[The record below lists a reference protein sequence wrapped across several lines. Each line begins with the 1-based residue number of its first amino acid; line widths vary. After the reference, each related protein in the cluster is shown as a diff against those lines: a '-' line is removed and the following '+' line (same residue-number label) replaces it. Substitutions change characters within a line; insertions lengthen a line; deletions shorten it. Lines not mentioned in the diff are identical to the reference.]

1 MVYNR
6 EVLTT
11 DISSSI
17 LTLTEQA
24 KTEPIIPALSPSQLQ
39 VAALP
44 SRPESPTVTRE
55 WSNQFHRTFEAYVG
69 HVMAYYKAIVAHAG
83 VCERIM
89 EELRMQSLA
98 VQVALT
104 NLDAHSRYVCHCI
117 VWIYNICWKNSI

>member
-24 KTEPIIPALSPSQLQ
+24 KSEPPIPALTPAQLQ
-39 VAALP
+39 AVAIP
-44 SRPESPTVTRE
+44 SRSESPTSTRE
-55 WSNQFHRTFEAYVG
+55 WGNQFQRTFEAYVA
-69 HVMAYYKAIVAHAG
+69 HVMACYKAIVAHAG

-104 NLDAHSRYVCHCI
+104 NLDAHSRYGF
-117 VWIYNICWKNSI
+117 

>member
-11 DISSSI
+11 DISNSI

-24 KTEPIIPALSPSQLQ
+24 KTEPTVQPLSSALLQ
-39 VAALP
+39 SIAIP
-44 SRPESPTVTRE
+44 SRPASPSANRD
-55 WSNQFHRTFEAYVG
+55 WGSQFQRMFEAYIA
-69 HVMAYYKAIVAHAG
+69 HVLAYYRVIVAHAG
-83 VCERIM
+83 ICERIM

-104 NLDAHSRYVCHCI
+104 NLDAHSQ
-117 VWIYNICWKNSI
+117 

>member
-24 KTEPIIPALSPSQLQ
+24 KTESVIPALSPSQLQ
-39 VAALP
+39 VVAHP
-44 SRPESPTVTRE
+44 NRPESPTATRE
-55 WSNQFHRTFEAYVG
+55 WSNQFHRTFEAYVA
-69 HVMAYYKAIVAHAG
+69 HVLSYYKAIVAHAG

-104 NLDAHSRYVCHCI
+104 NLDAHSR
-117 VWIYNICWKNSI
+117 